1 MTSRAERE
9 LARYQAT
16 LPEGEPMGI
25 EDIHDA
31 LIIREQDIFLLTDGN
46 GNVPAGNDRGL
57 GLYHADT
64 RHLSGFNFYF
74 HTSPPVVLLSTA
86 ELGFGSEHV
95 LTNPQLR
102 TADGQV
108 IPRGTIEVRRQ
119 RVISGLLEETFQ
131 ITNYHSEPVAL
142 ELHLELEADFANIF
156 EVRGLQRTRRGTL
169 KPPVVAPES
178 VTYEYHGLDG
188 KVRRTVAAVSPR
200 PQVITEAEAVMHV
213 TLAHRQTWTG
223 RITVSVGSALLATS
237 PRVNRRDRFQRVI
250 DSYQRWAGGCT
261 RVFTDNESF
270 NKALD
275 RSLNDLRMLWAA
287 TEDGASYPAAGT
299 PWFDALFGRDSLI
312 IGLQTLAFRPE
323 IARETLK
330 ALARW
335 QGRELDPRHDEEPGK
350 ILHEYRRGEVSMVG
364 EQPGR
369 PYFGS
374 IDATPLFLV
383 LAAEYYAW
391 TADRRLLQQLRP
403 NILAAVDWLYR
414 HGDMDGDGYAEY
426 QKRSA
431 RGLVNQGWKDSEDAI
446 VHADGSLPEPP
457 IALAEV
463 QGYVYAA
470 KRRLG
475 PVLEALGLSDL
486 AARRAQ
492 EARALR
498 RRFQADFWLP
508 DERFYALALDGR
520 KQACAAIG
528 SNVGHA
534 LSSGIVTRE
543 RAAGIVERMLANDL
557 FSGWGIR
564 TLSRSNPRYNPLGY
578 HLGAVWPHDN
588 AIAAF
593 GFKMYGFE
601 EEAEE
606 VATALFDA
614 AISFPYSRLPELFG
628 GEARSAPRAPV
639 PYPVACRPQGWA
651 AGAFPM
657 LLHAILGLK
666 ADAPTGALP

>member
-169 KPPVVAPES
+169 KPPVVTPES
-178 VTYEYHGLDG
+178 VTYEYHGLDD
-188 KVRRTVAAVSPR
+188 KVRRTVAAFSPR

-223 RITVSVGSALLATS
+223 RITVSVGSDLLATP

-250 DSYQRWAGGCT
+250 DSYQRSAGVST
-261 RVFTDNESF
+261 PVFSDNESF

-275 RSLNDLRMLWAA
+275 RSLNHLRMLWA
-287 TEDGASYPAAGT
+287 TTDDGASYPVAGT

-312 IGLQTLAFRPE
+312 IRLQTLAFRPE

-335 QGRELDPRHDEEPGK
+335 QGRELDPWRD
-350 ILHEYRRGEVSMVG
+350 

-369 PYFGS
+369 ILHELRWGEVPLAGELPFHPYYGS
-374 IDATPLFLV
+374 IDSTPLFLM

-403 NILAAVDWLYR
+403 NLLAAIDWISQY
-414 HGDMDGDGYAEY
+414 GDADGDGYVEY
-426 QKRSA
+426 ERHSPK
-431 RGLVNQGWKDSEDAI
+431 GLVNQGWKDSNDALL
-446 VHADGSLPEPP
+446 HADGSL
-457 IALAEV
+457 
-463 QGYVYAA
+463 
-470 KRRLG
+470 G
-475 PVLEALGLSDL
+475 PA
-486 AARRAQ
+486 
-492 EARALR
+492 
-498 RRFQADFWLP
+498 
-508 DERFYALALDGR
+508 
-520 KQACAAIG
+520 
-528 SNVGHA
+528 
-534 LSSGIVTRE
+534 
-543 RAAGIVERMLANDL
+543 
-557 FSGWGIR
+557 
-564 TLSRSNPRYNPLGY
+564 
-578 HLGAVWPHDN
+578 
-588 AIAAF
+588 
-593 GFKMYGFE
+593 
-601 EEAEE
+601 
-606 VATALFDA
+606 
-614 AISFPYSRLPELFG
+614 
-628 GEARSAPRAPV
+628 
-639 PYPVACRPQGWA
+639 
-651 AGAFPM
+651 
-657 LLHAILGLK
+657 
-666 ADAPTGALP
+666 